1 MKVIGVIPSRY
12 ESSRFPGK
20 PLIDLDGKSMI
31 QRVYEGVSQSSKIDK
46 LVVATDDQRI
56 ANEVKS
62 FGGNVMMTSSEHVS
76 GTERCIEIAE
86 NIEDFDILIN
96 IQGDEPM
103 VDVTQIEQ
111 LIESFNDRSVQIAT
125 LASKNVSSDELKN
138 LNRIKLVVDSSEQ
151 AIYFSRSVIPND
163 SKLGKQFSYLKHIGV
178 YAFTKM
184 ALLRISVMEPCEI
197 EKAESLEQLRWMFHG
212 EKIKV
217 VNTTIETPNID
228 VPEDVMI
235 ERILHR
241 AKSSGRSDDNIETAK
256 KRVETFKEATLP
268 TLEAIEKNGIEVYKL
283 DGTKHPDEVWKEL
296 LTKSSPIR
304 SQFKRQMERDREHI
318 LERIF

>member
-184 ALLRISVMEPCEI
+184 ALHRISVMEPCEI

-228 VPEDVMI
+228 VPEDV
-235 ERILHR
+235 
-241 AKSSGRSDDNIETAK
+241 
-256 KRVETFKEATLP
+256 
-268 TLEAIEKNGIEVYKL
+268 EKVL
-283 DGTKHPDEVWKEL
+283 RL
-296 LTKSSPIR
+296 LRK
-304 SQFKRQMERDREHI
+304 
-318 LERIF
+318 

>member
-228 VPEDVMI
+228 VPEDV
-235 ERILHR
+235 
-241 AKSSGRSDDNIETAK
+241 
-256 KRVETFKEATLP
+256 
-268 TLEAIEKNGIEVYKL
+268 EKVL
-283 DGTKHPDEVWKEL
+283 RL
-296 LTKSSPIR
+296 LRK
-304 SQFKRQMERDREHI
+304 
-318 LERIF
+318 